1 MLNRHDELRSDLT
14 RYMDYVNEATID
26 IVISAVSRH
35 HQTMTVDETVE
46 WMKRLNRASI
56 CEVKRVPLTNMD
68 RWYFDEEQ
76 NLKHETGRFF
86 SIEGVSVRTNKEFM
100 PEWSQPI
107 IIQPEIGLLGI
118 LCQKQSGTL
127 RFLMQAKIEPGNINN
142 IQLSP
147 TLQAT
152 RSNFTRVHDG
162 ASPLFLEY
170 FLNPTG
176 HHVIVDQLQSEQGS
190 RFLKKR
196 NRNMIVEIDP
206 RESIACP
213 ENFCWLTLRQLKE
226 LIKYDNIVNMDART
240 VLSCIQVSQ
249 TQHTPAAYLE
259 DAGYIKQR
267 FELDLIDSLFTFER
281 RSSTTEEIISWL
293 SSLKM
298 NTVLDVSRCGIKSLR
313 EWKVNEDDISHKD
326 GRFFQVIGVRANI
339 GTREVHDWCQP
350 LIRQV
355 EQGIIGFIV
364 KKINDVY
371 HFLVQ
376 AKLEVGNFDL
386 LEMAPTVQCIT
397 GSYTEPQYEVPY
409 LEFFTQEAKGKI
421 LYDSLQSEEGGRFF
435 HEQNRYVVIEVED
448 NEFPEYIKQNY
459 IWMTLGQIKVF
470 IKFNN
475 YFNVEARSL
484 VACISPI

>member
-14 RYMDYVNEATID
+14 RYMNHVNEATID

-35 HQTMTVDETVE
+35 HQTMSVNETVE
-46 WMKRLNRASI
+46 WMKRLNRASV
-56 CEVKRVPLTNMD
+56 CEVKRVPLNSMD
-68 RWYFDEEQ
+68 KWYFDEEQ
-76 NLKHETGRFF
+76 NLKHETGQFF

-118 LCQKQSGTL
+118 LCQKQSGIL

-162 ASPLFLEY
+162 AYPSFLEY
-170 FLNPTG
+170 FLNPG
-176 HHVIVDQLQSEQGS
+176 KCQVIVDQLQSEQGS

-196 NRNMIVEIDP
+196 NRNMIVEVAPSQEVPIPD
-206 RESIACP
+206 
-213 ENFCWLTLRQLKE
+213 NFCWLTLRQIKE
-226 LIKYDNIVNMDART
+226 LIIYDNIVNMDART
-240 VLSCIQVSQ
+240 VLSCLQVRQMGRS
-249 TQHTPAAYLE
+249 PSRYLRSE
-259 DAGYIKQR
+259 GYITEFAQV
-267 FELDLIDSLFTFER
+267 ELIDSLFEFEKA
-281 RSSTTEEIISWL
+281 SNTIEEIISWL
-293 SSLKM
+293 SCLKM
-298 NTVLDVSRCGIKSLR
+298 NAVLDVNRCGIRALPD
-313 EWKVNEDDISHKD
+313 WTVNENEISHNEGK
-326 GRFFQVIGVRANI
+326 FFEIIGVCANI
-339 GTREVHDWCQP
+339 GTREVHAWCQP
-350 LIRQV
+350 LIRQI

-364 KKINDVY
+364 KKINNVA

-409 LEFFTQEAKGKI
+409 LEFFTREEKGKI

-448 NEFPEYIKQNY
+448 DAFPEEINQNY